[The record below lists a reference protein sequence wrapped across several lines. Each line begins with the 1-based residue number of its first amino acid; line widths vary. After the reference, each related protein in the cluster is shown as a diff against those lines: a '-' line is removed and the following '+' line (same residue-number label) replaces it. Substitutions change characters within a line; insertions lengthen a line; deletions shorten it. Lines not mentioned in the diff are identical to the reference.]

1 MGALAVYFALRNR
14 KAFVAA
20 AAIGLASFV
29 MVTLG
34 VMVGRLIGNVAGK
47 WAEILG
53 GLALMGVG
61 TVILYEHL
69 TM

>member
-1 MGALAVYFALRNR
+1 M
-14 KAFVAA
+14 
-20 AAIGLASFV
+20 I
-29 MVTLG
+29 
-34 VMVGRLIGNVAGK
+34 GRLIGNVAGK

-53 GLALMGVG
+53 GLALIGVG